1 MARKTGELVPFLI
14 FLKSFEV
21 LLYEIMS
28 WLIFYPR
35 TLWRSGRHPL
45 KMMKRSEEE
54 LKLPAPE
61 QFRDVV
67 SPPIFL
73 LLTVIAASGFEVAV
87 VGNSPLID
95 SGIGLAALIQD
106 NTSVILFRLIA
117 FASLPIIAGAFALAM
132 MKRPVDRDTLQPFF
146 YAQCFATTP
155 VVLLCSVAETVSR
168 LPQRASDIA
177 ADALFVA
184 AALFYVGVEAAWFS
198 QEAKREPVFGFLWA
212 LASFTISAL
221 VLTVTIV
228 LFAGA

>member
-1 MARKTGELVPFLI
+1 MPFLI

-45 KMMKRSEEE
+45 KMMKRGEQE
-54 LKLPAPE
+54 LQLPAPE

-95 SGIGLAALIQD
+95 SGIGLATLIQD

-117 FASLPIIAGAFALAM
+117 FASLPIIAGAFALAI

-155 VVLLCSVAETVSR
+155 VVLLCSMAETMSR
-168 LPQRASDIA
+168 LPKVSWDFT
-177 ADALFVA
+177 ADALLAA
-184 AALFYVGVEAAWFS
+184 AALFYVGVEAGWFTRES
-198 QEAKREPVFGFLWA
+198 KRGPVFGLLWA
-212 LASFTISAL
+212 LANFTISAF
-221 VLTVTIV
+221 VLAVAIL